1 MQKLSLT
8 KDVLRIAGVRLSGQF
23 GDGLIQA
30 TIAGYLLFSPEKQ
43 TSALRVALVLAIILL
58 PYSIVGP
65 AVGVLADAIDRRQII
80 VFGNWVRAF
89 LGVCLV
95 LVVAGSGNQVAL
107 TICVLLL
114 LSVDRF
120 VLAVLSTV
128 LPRIVSGP
136 QLVAIDGYLPTIG
149 TISAATGAAVAVFI
163 GNITNSIEA
172 ALLVASIMYIVSG
185 LFGFGFKKNQL
196 GPEQRIALGE
206 VWRRSISDAKDG
218 ITVLIKTRSA
228 RYAVGSISVHRVAF
242 GAFTVAIILTARELY
257 ADENQALG
265 VVAYSFV
272 IAAAISGL
280 VAVITPTAVTR
291 LSRPKWLWLLSFKS
305 AASIVASLAVSPLVG
320 LGLAGLAV
328 TCAPG
333 ANKVLTDE
341 RIQVTIAD
349 SHRGRAFAIY
359 DTLINSAVVIGASL
373 CALLSSYIPIFD
385 LMVLVTL
392 VVLVLGWFWAVVAYR
407 SN

>member
-1 MQKLSLT
+1 
-8 KDVLRIAGVRLSGQF
+8 
-23 GDGLIQA
+23 
-30 TIAGYLLFSPEKQ
+30 
-43 TSALRVALVLAIILL
+43 
-58 PYSIVGP
+58 
-65 AVGVLADAIDRRQII
+65 
-80 VFGNWVRAF
+80 
-89 LGVCLV
+89 
-95 LVVAGSGNQVAL
+95 
-107 TICVLLL
+107 
-114 LSVDRF
+114 

-291 LSRPKWLWLLSFKS
+291 LSRPKWLLLLSFIS